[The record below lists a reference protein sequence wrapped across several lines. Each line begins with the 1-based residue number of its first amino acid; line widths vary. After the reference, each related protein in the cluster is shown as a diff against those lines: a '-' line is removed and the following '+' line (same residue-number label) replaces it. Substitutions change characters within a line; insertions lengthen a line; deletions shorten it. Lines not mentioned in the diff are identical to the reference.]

1 MSIANPISQS
11 NQFEFNDSVLTTH
24 GWNSSRYSGRQ
35 LTGSKINEYTEG
47 DSTFALTPVIINYS
61 RNIYIGSRV
70 LGMREPGL
78 GNPTDGT
85 LTPFPGFSY
94 VTVDDYIT
102 VNSDDTITR
111 RSIRSGRGEDG
122 ELNAKKGFYQAW
134 YQDFPIGTQV
144 EIRPLD
150 TQLAQSLAPRY
161 NIFNN
166 SGQLQKILLV
176 TQNHAVYTGSDAGS
190 IDYNSGSYYAASY
203 NTSSKIFDYC
213 SGSGNP
219 NGTDIGAEF
228 SVFNNLLLVTD
239 FFTGSLIA
247 APQGV
252 NNPVPSDDLT
262 VTPTFGGG
270 GGLVDNTSDNPFA
283 NVVGVATT
291 DSETTDDD
299 DEIIIGGDDDGGL
312 GQGGS
317 T

>member
-1 MSIANPISQS
+1 MPIANPISQS

-47 DSTFALTPVIINYS
+47 DSTFALTPVISNYS

-78 GNPTDGT
+78 GNATDGT

-111 RSIRSGRGEDG
+111 RSIRSGRGEEG

-134 YQDFPIGTQV
+134 YQDFPIGTNV

-150 TQLAQSLAPRY
+150 TTLAQSLAPSY

-176 TQNHAVYTGSDAGS
+176 TQNHAVYTDATT
-190 IDYNSGSYYAASY
+190 INYDSGSYYAASY

-219 NGTDIGAEF
+219 NGTDIGGEF
-228 SVFNNLLLVTD
+228 SVFNNLLLVTN

-252 NNPVPSDDLT
+252 NVPNPQNENEADYN
-262 VTPTFGGG
+262 FGGG
-270 GGLVDNTSDNPFA
+270 GGVTDNVGDNT
-283 NVVGVATT
+283 TT
-291 DSETTDDD
+291 VLPGTDDD
-299 DEIIIGGDDDGGL
+299 TSVDDGGVGGDDDGGL
-312 GQGGS
+312 GNP
-317 T
+317 TEN